1 VNPVAYFNKRELV
14 LIVSNRPC
22 AFTLVELLVV
32 ISIIALL
39 MSVLLPS
46 LTNAQKQGEGIHC
59 LANQRQLTMGWTTY
73 AQDFEQLLC
82 DPERFRSQ
90 LRSYVADVDG
100 VFLCKG
106 LEIEKGVAS
115 YGISNTMGG
124 KSRDTVKPFASL
136 HRISDSSSMLVL
148 VDINPKAKP
157 CFWPVVRNKDR
168 WLWRAWSWPPSESL
182 QGLTARHR
190 NGCNMSFADGHVAY
204 TRWKDSRTLDL
215 IKGKI
220 ADPNEASFDNTDL
233 NNMIKMITYKQ

>member
-1 VNPVAYFNKRELV
+1 MTYFKRDRV
-14 LIVSNRPC
+14 LSGLSKAC

-32 ISIIALL
+32 ISIISLM

-46 LTNAQKQGEGIHC
+46 LTNAQKQGESIHC

-82 DPERFRSQ
+82 DPERFRSR

-106 LEIEKGVAS
+106 LEIQEGVAS

-124 KSRDTVKPFASL
+124 KSRDDVKPFASL
-136 HRISDSSSMLVL
+136 HRISDSSRMLVL
-148 VDINPKAKP
+148 LDIHPEAKP
-157 CFWPVVRNKDR
+157 CFWPVVRNKDH
-168 WLWRAWSWPPSESL
+168 WLWRDWSWPPSESL

-190 NGCNMSFADGHVAY
+190 NGCNMSFADGHGAY

-215 IKGKI
+215 IKGEI
-220 ADPNEASFDNTDL
+220 EGPNEASFDNADL
-233 NNMIKMITYKQ
+233 NQMIKRITYKQ